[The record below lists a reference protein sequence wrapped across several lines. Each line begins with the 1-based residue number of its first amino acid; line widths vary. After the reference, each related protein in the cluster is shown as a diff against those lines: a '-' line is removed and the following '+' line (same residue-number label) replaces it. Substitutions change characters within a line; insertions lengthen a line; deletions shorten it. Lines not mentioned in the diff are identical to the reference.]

1 MCAAAAATS
10 VLSLYGS
17 PALADAQADDS
28 ARNSAGVAA
37 GNDVRVPVDL
47 RVNACGNTVDVVG
60 LLNPSFGDSC
70 ANAPFGGHGSQD
82 TPPAHGRR
90 TPPPRDGRTVPAPR
104 GEQPDPRPAF
114 LADTGSGALLGAS
127 GGNAFLGASGTGA
140 ALVAAGTVL
149 YRRAR
154 AAARR

>member
-1 MCAAAAATS
+1 VCAAAAATS

-17 PALADAQADDS
+17 PALADAQADGS

-70 ANAPFGGHGSQD
+70 ANAPSGGHGSQD
-82 TPPAHGRR
+82 TPPAHADR
-90 TPPPRDGRTVPAPR
+90 TPPPSRDGRTVPAPR

-114 LADTGSGALLGAS
+114 LADTGGGALLGAS
-127 GGNAFLGASGTGA
+127 GAGA

-149 YRRAR
+149 YCRAR